1 MMDSVD
7 VYPVLLSI
15 LYVLYIMV
23 LGTRKLQ
30 QLKFVGIYKFKLVVR
45 KLTNIVYT
53 MGYNRLKELCWKEQK
68 FEDQYSPNICF
79 APNLSQLSS
88 LFM

>member
-23 LGTRKLQ
+23 LE
-30 QLKFVGIYKFKLVVR
+30 
-45 KLTNIVYT
+45 N
-53 MGYNRLKELCWKEQK
+53 YNSESLSVSLNSSSW
-68 FEDQYSPNICF
+68 FES
-79 APNLSQLSS
+79 
-88 LFM
+88 